1 MECSRVDA
9 ESLGCQLVSTRRAN
23 GQPEDDEQLEAGIL
37 AAHSEVGC
45 IRVRIQVGQVGNSQE
60 RAYGEHMKKLM
71 IASGVAVLVI
81 AAAAVGVTQEQ
92 KKSSAKKKAAIYA
105 AADKAT
111 FKEMAGST
119 GVSMAVLWGDPDK
132 GAHGTYTKFAPG
144 YDAGMHT
151 HTNDVWI
158 VGIKGAYL
166 YKDDAGEKRVGP
178 GDFLRVPGG
187 HKHWSGG
194 DKTEGALFYEEGS
207 AKFDNIPAK

>member
-1 MECSRVDA
+1 
-9 ESLGCQLVSTRRAN
+9 
-23 GQPEDDEQLEAGIL
+23 
-37 AAHSEVGC
+37 
-45 IRVRIQVGQVGNSQE
+45 
-60 RAYGEHMKKLM
+60 MKKLM
-71 IASGVAVLVI
+71 IVSGVAVLLI
-81 AAAAVGVTQEQ
+81 AAAAVGLTQEQ
-92 KKSSAKKKAAIYA
+92 KKSTAKKRAVIHA

-111 FKEMAGST
+111 YKERPGST

-132 GAHGTYTKFAPG
+132 GAHGTYTKFVPG

-166 YKDDAGEKRVGP
+166 YKDDAGEQRVGP

-194 DKTEGALFYEEGS
+194 DKTEGAVFYEEGS
-207 AKFDNIPAK
+207 AKFDLVPAK